1 VGGVGIEPDRALIEG
16 PGVYSAR
23 RHLDWSRP
31 QAVCRMCFM
40 IDLQNAKG
48 RLKFPWAA
56 FTSSRCSYTLAALGI
71 LLCPELRA

>member
-1 VGGVGIEPDRALIEG
+1 MGGVGIEPDRALER

-40 IDLQNAKG
+40 IDLQNAEG

-56 FTSSRCSYTLAALGI
+56 FMQSKCSSTLAALGI
-71 LLCPELRA
+71 LLGPELGA